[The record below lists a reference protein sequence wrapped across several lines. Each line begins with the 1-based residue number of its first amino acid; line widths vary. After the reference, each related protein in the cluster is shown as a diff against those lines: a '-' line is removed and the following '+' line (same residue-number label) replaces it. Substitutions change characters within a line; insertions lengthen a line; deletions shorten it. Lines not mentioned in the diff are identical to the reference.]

1 MEQLLCNR
9 ANEFGDSLAVV
20 DGEHR
25 FKYKEILAKAD
36 ILAAD
41 PLKKGLGVEDPV
53 GIVAGPGWQQIIAQV
68 AVLRAGGTS
77 TPIDPSVPDIQL
89 HAMLGELSIRFVM
102 TTKNLSARVSQFEV
116 LFIESVL
123 NLERQIEKYGQMMV
137 TSKKSECHRSHLLHT
152 SGSTGKPKAVQIS
165 SKAVLHLAT
174 TLPLNIGHGDRV
186 GELNNP
192 GFDLS
197 LFEVW
202 VTLLSGGTVVHI
214 PKSTIKDPVCFAA
227 FLKDARITAVIL
239 PSALFT
245 AVSASAA
252 SAFQSLRHVVS
263 AGESPSSQAMHR
275 VLSSDGPPGNLW
287 NGYGP
292 TETTCLSTLHRVTL
306 QETKSE
312 SISAGIPFG
321 DTVLHLLDEDRKPI
335 VDDGISGEIY
345 IGGPGLSAGYLNC
358 PEANAEKFIEVEFS
372 KSEDS
377 GQVEVIRLYRTGDIG
392 MWKGLPK
399 RLYYIGRVDLQVKR
413 QGFRVELE
421 EIERTIATND
431 TVQGVAC
438 LHKKADDG
446 LGSDHLT
453 AFVVPTKDT
462 PIDPRKIIEWIKQ
475 RHPYYM
481 VPDQVRA
488 ISEIPLN
495 SRGKID
501 RVALDKESEVSRPL
515 RSPRNHAN
523 EDESPLSTIADIL
536 EGILGLSNLG
546 PGDNIFS
553 LGLSSL
559 QVARFLG
566 LVKQKVGI
574 SLSMKDLYTNPSVGS
589 LENHLHQAN
598 EINYGPSEILQFEA
612 DSHLA
617 DDIQLIP
624 NWSSEGRVFL
634 TGATGFI
641 GVNLLYR
648 WLSMSSMK
656 AIACLARGNENHS
669 PVDRIENA
677 LKKYDLWNEGISK
690 KMKRVIVLDG
700 DITQDRLGLSKSDY
714 QWLTNWAP
722 AVFHAAAKVN
732 WCDTYHGHF
741 APNVLGTKNIIRV
754 AAEGRRKTL
763 HFISSIDV
771 WAVTGLIL
779 GTEVVSENGP
789 LKVHLASLPFDTG
802 YAQSQWVADEMVQ
815 RVRDKGLPVIIYRP
829 GFVVGDSKT
838 GAGNP
843 DDFFSRMIIGCLQLG
858 YWPQLPSQNME
869 YVTVDYVCDS
879 ILHIASDNSNLGRA
893 YTLSAPNPGLITNM
907 ERLCV
912 LINQAGFPLQQISYP
927 DWLEKLQ
934 SWDCLESSPL
944 LSLMPLLAEPVLRD
958 ATRLQTSKFSPVY
971 DCVNTLKA
979 IAGRDDICFVQ
990 LTSDLIQKFIYFWD
1004 RKDFHSF

>member
-20 DGEHR
+20 DGKHR
-25 FKYKEILAKAD
+25 FKYKELLAKTD

-41 PLKKGLGVEDPV
+41 LLEKGLGVEDPV

-77 TPIDPSVPDIQL
+77 VPIDPSVPDIQL
-89 HAMLGELSIRFVM
+89 HAMLGELSIQFVM
-102 TTKNLSARVSQFEV
+102 TTNNLSARVSQFEV
-116 LFIESVL
+116 LFIETVL
-123 NLERQIEKYGQMMV
+123 NLERQTEKYGKMKAI
-137 TSKKSECHRSHLLHT
+137 SRESEGHRSHLLHT

-186 GELNNP
+186 GQLNNP

-239 PSALFT
+239 PCALFT
-245 AVSASAA
+245 AVSASAP

-263 AGESPSSQAMHR
+263 AGESPSSQAMRR

-292 TETTCLSTLHRVTL
+292 TETTCLSTLHRVAL
-306 QETKSE
+306 QETESE
-312 SISAGIPFG
+312 SISAGMPFG

-335 VDDGISGEIY
+335 VDDGSPGEIC
-345 IGGPGLSAGYLNC
+345 IGGPGLSAGYLNH
-358 PEANAEKFIEVEFS
+358 PEANAEKFIEIELS

-377 GQVEVIRLYRTGDIG
+377 GQVEVVRLYRTGDIG

-399 RLYYIGRVDLQVKR
+399 RLYYVGRVDLQVKR

-446 LGSDHLT
+446 LGSDYLT

-462 PIDPRKIIEWIKQ
+462 PIDPQKIIEWIKG

-501 RVALDKESEVSRPL
+501 RVALDKESQVSRPS
-515 RSPRNHAN
+515 RSPQNHAN
-523 EDESPLSTIADIL
+523 EDESPLSMVANIL

-546 PGDNIFS
+546 PDDNIFS

-559 QVARFLG
+559 QVARFIG

-574 SLSMKDLYTNPSVGS
+574 SLSMKDLYTNPSVRS
-589 LENHLHQAN
+589 LGHHLHQAN

-624 NWSSEGRVFL
+624 DWSSEGRVFL

-656 AIACLARGNENHS
+656 AIACLARGNEHHS
-669 PVDRIENA
+669 PMDRIENA
-677 LKKYDLWNEGISK
+677 LKKYDLWNEGISE
-690 KMKRVIVLDG
+690 KMKRVIILDG

-714 QWLTNWAP
+714 QWLINWAP

-732 WCDTYHGHF
+732 WCDTYRGHF
-741 APNVLGTKNIIRV
+741 APNVLGTKNVIRV

-763 HFISSIDV
+763 HYISSIDV

-779 GTEVVSENGP
+779 GTEVVTENGP

-815 RVRDKGLPVIIYRP
+815 RVRDKGLSVIIYRP

-843 DDFFSRMIIGCLQLG
+843 DDFFSRMIIGCVQLG

-869 YVTVDYVCDS
+869 YVTVDY
-879 ILHIASDNSNLGRA
+879 
-893 YTLSAPNPGLITNM
+893 
-907 ERLCV
+907 
-912 LINQAGFPLQQISYP
+912 AGFPLQQISYP

-958 ATRLQTSKFSPVY
+958 ATRLQTSKYSPVY

-1004 RKDFHSF
+1004 RKGFHSF